1 MKLSDVFALR
11 QSCREFT
18 GEQIS
23 DKQLD
28 SLLRAAYAAPAARG
42 GYDGLHLTVLQNAQ
56 AMERWT
62 EIFREMAGEDEG
74 DPIHG
79 APTLIVAAE
88 TGEQPALRIAE
99 DAAVIVE
106 NMHLAAT
113 ALGLGSFYIMG
124 LVMAT
129 RSNPEVSEILK
140 LPEGYVPAA
149 ALAVGFPAKELSQRE
164 IEDGKI
170 STVIIK

>member
-18 GEQIS
+18 SEQIS
-23 DKQLD
+23 DEQLD

-42 GYDGLHLTVLQNAQ
+42 GYDGLHLSVLQNADVLN
-56 AMERWT
+56 RWT
-62 EIFREMAGEDEG
+62 EIFREMSGDSEA

-88 TGEQPALRIAE
+88 TGEQPPLRIAE

-124 LVMAT
+124 LVMLT
-129 RSNPEVSEILK
+129 RENPEVSELLK

-149 ALAVGFPAKELSQRE
+149 ALAVGFPNKELAQRE
-164 IEDGKI
+164 IVDGKI
-170 STVIIK
+170 STIIIK

>member
-1 MKLSDVFALR
+1 MKLSDVFELR

-18 GEQIS
+18 SEQIS
-23 DKQLD
+23 DEQLD

-42 GYDGLHLTVLQNAQ
+42 GYDGLHLSVLQNGEALQ
-56 AMERWT
+56 RWT
-62 EIFREMAGEDEG
+62 EIFREATGDSEA

-79 APTLIVAAE
+79 APTLIVASE
-88 TGEQPALRIAE
+88 TGEQPDLRIAE
-99 DAAVIVE
+99 DAAVLVE

-129 RSNPEVSEILK
+129 RANPEVSELLK

-149 ALAVGFPAKELSQRE
+149 ALAVGFPTRELSKRE